1 MVRGKYVRATNVSQI
16 EIFLLY
22 LASALA
28 LFMEFLLG
36 RLTQTVGVQSAL
48 YQNIVVTL
56 IFIGL
61 HAVLATSVFT

>member
-28 LFMEFLLG
+28 FFMEFLLG
-36 RLTQTVGVQSAL
+36 RLTKTVGVQSAL
-48 YQNIVVTL
+48 DQNIVVTL